1 MTTAAEMSWDEIKAL
16 VAELAIQSKETD
28 RKFQQTDRMLKELGR
43 QIAGIGDKFG
53 YFAEGMAL
61 PSMERL
67 LRQRFHMTNVSPRH
81 RVRVAG
87 REQEFDVLA
96 WANGKVNRAIVVEV
110 KSRVKREAIDQLIDQ
125 IEELPKLVPELA
137 GKERL
142 GILAGVDWD
151 AGVMEAAQAAGLY
164 TARIHDELFTLTTPQ
179 GFRPRLCVGR

>member
-1 MTTAAEMSWDEIKAL
+1 
-16 VAELAIQSKETD
+16 
-28 RKFQQTDRMLKELGR
+28 
-43 QIAGIGDKFG
+43 
-53 YFAEGMAL
+53 
-61 PSMERL
+61 
-67 LRQRFHMTNVSPRH
+67 MTNVSPHH

-142 GILAGVDWD
+142 GILSGVDWD
-151 AGVMEAAQAAGLY
+151 VGVMEAAQAAGLY

-179 GFRPRLCVGR
+179 GFRPRLWGGR